1 MYQHQE
7 EIVALSRIQDDI
19 ALFHGLGSGK
29 TRSVIEAIRDIF
41 NTKKRTFK
49 VLIVGV
55 PAVVYNWKNEIL
67 RFSNIQERSIYVCAS
82 GTNRDKKL
90 QDAINKG
97 AFIITINYEALISDK
112 IFQVLKDWQ
121 PEILV
126 CDECFHKDTLVDTQK
141 GKVKISEIKV
151 GDYVK
156 NCLGYSRVKSVSKK
170 EILDAVRITF
180 NNTTITCSLNHP
192 FLTRDGWEMAKNLHK
207 GDSLVST
214 NEAMRILSERFC
226 TEEETKK
233 GTSRSLLRDI
243 LLSEMEDDTARN
255 SEENIHTGKHRENSI
270 KITRE
275 EASSMCRENE
285 ITQSYVEGRSQRE
298 STLFSASKRSRWME
312 AINSMREWVRS
323 YWTRTSVTNAFTWCK
338 MEYTSTDKERK
349 RKWIPYCLQNRSW
362 ISRVEIR
369 NRSRWTEPQLS
380 STTSTRQE
388 ERRFPSFF
396 RVESVEI
403 KEQRHPRGHPE
414 NYFYDIGV
422 EGHPSFSVNDT
433 LVHNCHVV
441 KNPTA
446 KRSKATYELS
456 RGTFKRFILTGT
468 PILRNMMDIFMQ
480 FKILDQG
487 KTFGLNYFAFR
498 AKYFVDKNA
507 SWAGKQKHFPLW
519 IPREDT
525 RLDLMNKIR
534 QKAHVVETKDCM
546 ELPPY
551 VEVTEY
557 LEMGK
562 NQKKAY
568 EQMRDYFMTFIEENM
583 DKPALATIAP
593 VKALRLLQIAAGHVT
608 QEDGT
613 LATFENPK
621 LDRLMEHLEELTP
634 AHKVIVWTVF
644 KHDIA
649 CITTE
654 LKARGIKF
662 VSLSGLDNIQEK
674 QASVDA
680 FQKDPTVRVF
690 VGNDR
695 SGSTGINL
703 TQASY
708 SIRYSNSFN
717 LGNYLQSIARN
728 YRGGSQIHERIVN
741 INLSMKDSIDEAVT
755 KSLLAKE
762 DIGKNLVNYI
772 KENC

>member
-1 MYQHQE
+1 
-7 EIVALSRIQDDI
+7 
-19 ALFHGLGSGK
+19 
-29 TRSVIEAIRDIF
+29 
-41 NTKKRTFK
+41 
-49 VLIVGV
+49 
-55 PAVVYNWKNEIL
+55 
-67 RFSNIQERSIYVCAS
+67 
-82 GTNRDKKL
+82 
-90 QDAINKG
+90 
-97 AFIITINYEALISDK
+97 
-112 IFQVLKDWQ
+112 
-121 PEILV
+121 
-126 CDECFHKDTLVDTQK
+126 
-141 GKVKISEIKV
+141 
-151 GDYVK
+151 
-156 NCLGYSRVKSVSKK
+156 
-170 EILDAVRITF
+170 
-180 NNTTITCSLNHP
+180 
-192 FLTRDGWEMAKNLHK
+192 
-207 GDSLVST
+207 
-214 NEAMRILSERFC
+214 
-226 TEEETKK
+226 
-233 GTSRSLLRDI
+233 
-243 LLSEMEDDTARN
+243 
-255 SEENIHTGKHRENSI
+255 
-270 KITRE
+270 
-275 EASSMCRENE
+275 
-285 ITQSYVEGRSQRE
+285 
-298 STLFSASKRSRWME
+298 
-312 AINSMREWVRS
+312 
-323 YWTRTSVTNAFTWCK
+323 
-338 MEYTSTDKERK
+338 
-349 RKWIPYCLQNRSW
+349 
-362 ISRVEIR
+362 
-369 NRSRWTEPQLS
+369 
-380 STTSTRQE
+380 
-388 ERRFPSFF
+388 
-396 RVESVEI
+396 
-403 KEQRHPRGHPE
+403 
-414 NYFYDIGV
+414 
-422 EGHPSFSVNDT
+422 
-433 LVHNCHVV
+433 
-441 KNPTA
+441 
-446 KRSKATYELS
+446 
-456 RGTFKRFILTGT
+456 
-468 PILRNMMDIFMQ
+468 MMDIFMQ

-634 AHKVIVWTVF
+634 EHKVIVWTVF